1 MRRAKDKKSRAKA
14 GVTLVE
20 VMIAGALTSLAV
32 LFLLFGFTL
41 PAAIT
46 KKNCKTLRDDNV
58 AFDLIWREFNRNY
71 EELQVLIGN
80 NIPIKTTYDTD
91 SPYRNKGG
99 SDPLASADTDYPQ
112 YKYKLKVESVNGVRT
127 DDGLRITLRLYD
139 REYPGNGEDSD
150 EEKMWRLK
158 EFSVFRSNI
167 PR

>member
-1 MRRAKDKKSRAKA
+1 MRHRRDRCRSKS

-20 VMIAGALTSLAV
+20 VMIAGAMTSLAV
-32 LFLLFGFTL
+32 VFLLFGFTL
-41 PAAIT
+41 PATIV

-71 EELQVLIGN
+71 EELQALIGN
-80 NIPIKTTYDTD
+80 NIPIQTTYDTD

-99 SDPLASADTDYPQ
+99 NDPLASANTDYPQ
-112 YKYKLKVESVNGVRT
+112 YKYKLKVESVNGMRT
-127 DDGLRITLRLYD
+127 DDGLRLTLRLYD
-139 REYPGNGEDSD
+139 REYPGNGEDSE
-150 EEKMWRLK
+150 EEKRWRLK